1 MAKFLREPPGGPR
14 SGGEAMSEAKPV
26 RWRPCE
32 AGARP
37 NKYSIKLTFKTNQ
50 FFTKIAIKQHYTN
63 VFIILYNIFL
73 ENLKILWKKSVK
85 LLPLYRIKCR

>member
-1 MAKFLREPPGGPR
+1 MREPPGGPR

-37 NKYSIKLTFKTNQ
+37 NNNLPPHFQTQKRVNPYTE
-50 FFTKIAIKQHYTN
+50 FTHFYGINGKR
-63 VFIILYNIFL
+63 L
-73 ENLKILWKKSVK
+73 SS
-85 LLPLYRIKCR
+85 

>member
-1 MAKFLREPPGGPR
+1 LREPPGGPR

-37 NKYSIKLTFKTNQ
+37 NFSEFSYAPPKITIFYSETI
-50 FFTKIAIKQHYTN
+50 
-63 VFIILYNIFL
+63 
-73 ENLKILWKKSVK
+73 WKF
-85 LLPLYRIKCR
+85 RGG